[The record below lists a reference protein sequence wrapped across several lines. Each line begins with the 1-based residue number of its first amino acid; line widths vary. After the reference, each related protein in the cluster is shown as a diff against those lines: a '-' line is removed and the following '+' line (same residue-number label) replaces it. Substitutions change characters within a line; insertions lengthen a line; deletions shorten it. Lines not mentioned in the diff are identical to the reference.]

1 MTSMNV
7 LARLSYE
14 QALEFFR
21 SIDDQYHQVEV
32 LADTGRVY
40 TDLQMPDKAN
50 SSWMT
55 ALALAKDNNYLSHAK
70 TIKELLET

>member
-1 MTSMNV
+1 M
-7 LARLSYE
+7 
-14 QALEFFR
+14 
-21 SIDDQYHQVEV
+21 IQYHQVEV
-32 LADTGRVY
+32 LADTGRLY

-70 TIKELLET
+70 TIKELLEI